1 MLKVSNLSKDF
12 GKIQVLRNVS
22 FAFIAGASVAI
33 TGPSGSGKSTL
44 LHVIGTLEKPSG
56 GQVEINNTDPF
67 TLSEPELARYRN
79 AVIGFVF
86 QDHYLLPQYSVL
98 ENVLVP
104 TLVLRGWQRR
114 NSAITKGQSDATQRA
129 HELLK
134 QVGLTHRSS
143 HRPAELSGGERQRVA
158 IARALIN
165 RPGILLC
172 DEPTGNLDN
181 TTAETIANVLFEL
194 HKAEQNILIVVT
206 HDLGFAS
213 RFQNHLRLVDGI
225 CTVETR
231 VAVTNPVHTGAASR
245 HQRARDAE
253 LAQPPC
259 PPYPGGKEHDAG
271 LAPTD

>member
-12 GKIQVLRNVS
+12 GSVQVLRNISFS
-22 FAFIAGASVAI
+22 FAGGVSVAI

-44 LHVIGTLEKPSG
+44 LHIVGTLEKPTA

-86 QDHYLLPQYSVL
+86 QEHHLLPQYSVL

-104 TLVLRGWQRR
+104 TLVFKQ
-114 NSAITKGQSDATQRA
+114 QSDATQRA

-134 QVGLTHRSS
+134 RVGLTHRIS

-165 RPGILLC
+165 QPRILLC
-172 DEPTGNLDN
+172 DEPTGNLD
-181 TTAETIANVLFEL
+181 TATSEIIANLLFEL
-194 HKAEQNILIVVT
+194 HRVEQNILIVVT
-206 HDLGFAS
+206 HNLELAS
-213 RFQNHLRLVDGI
+213 RFQQHLQLADGI
-225 CTVETR
+225 CR
-231 VAVTNPVHTGAASR
+231 VKGNS
-245 HQRARDAE
+245 E
-253 LAQPPC
+253 S
-259 PPYPGGKEHDAG
+259 
-271 LAPTD
+271 